1 MDRQSII
8 GFVLI
13 AIIITVWM
21 VYNSSHTV
29 PPPPTK
35 PAAAAQRSDKSQ
47 STPVQ
52 SNAGSVQSASTP
64 APASPEALVK
74 VETDKY
80 TAWVSSKG
88 MTLARYEL
96 KGFQS
101 HIKTPVQLIKQGEHA
116 LGVVFMGNQGKRVD
130 TRTLDAEFVNLP
142 SEPIVVKGS
151 ASTVVRGRIDLG
163 NGSFIERSLTFNGDS
178 YVIDAGFTMT
188 NLDNVMPSTQRW
200 FDISWERGLQ
210 YQEANSV
217 DESNGAVAYASMNGS
232 LEELDAPNYNEPVSS
247 HQSGKVDFIG
257 TKTKYFSVAL
267 LNPNSQGEDTYYL
280 DGTRYGAPDNGVVEE
295 YSFALRVPYRGGVQS
310 SNYRLYLGP
319 LDYDI
324 VKQYGMASTVNF
336 GWKWLVRPIGE
347 FFMLPVFTTIYKFL
361 PNFGVAIIVFSLLM
375 KLLLYPL
382 SVGQIKSA
390 QKMKVLQPEID
401 KLRKRFADDPT
412 GMQQAQMKLFGE
424 YGINPMGGCLP
435 LLLQMPILYAL
446 YSVLTSNIHMRQAM
460 FVQGWIPD
468 LSAPDYIV
476 TLPFSILGVHALSGM
491 ALVMGITMFIQQ
503 RMTVTD
509 PSQKAM
515 VYMMPVMMTLMFSN
529 LPSGLNLYY
538 LTFNFLGI
546 AQQVYMTKFSRSKI
560 TLEDLKRMPKKE
572 SWLQKR
578 LQMAQ
583 ELAEAQGRMP
593 QQQNRPT
600 KRSKK

>member
-1 MDRQSII
+1 
-8 GFVLI
+8 
-13 AIIITVWM
+13 M
-21 VYNSSHTV
+21 VYNSSHTL
-29 PPPPTK
+29 PPAPTK
-35 PAAAAQRSDKSQ
+35 TEAAKQTSSSTGQ
-47 STPVQ
+47 SSRPV
-52 SNAGSVQSASTP
+52 
-64 APASPEALVK
+64 PASPGVMQTAPVSTPSKPEVLVR

-80 TAWVSSKG
+80 TAWISSKG
-88 MTLARYEL
+88 MTIARFEV

-101 HIKTPVQLIKQGEHA
+101 HVKTPVQLIKTGERA
-116 LGVVFMGNQGKRVD
+116 LGISFTGNQGKRID
-130 TRTLDAEFVNLP
+130 TRDMDAEFINLP
-142 SEPIVVKGS
+142 KEPIVLTGTG
-151 ASTVVRGRIDLG
+151 TVSLWARMDAG
-163 NGSFIERSLTFNGDS
+163 NGSTIERTLTFTGNA
-178 YVIDAGFTMT
+178 YHIDAGFTLSNM
-188 NLDNVMPSTQRW
+188 DNVMPSTQRW
-200 FDISWERGLQ
+200 YDIAWEKGLQ
-210 YQEANSV
+210 YQESNSV
-217 DESNGAVAYASMNGS
+217 DESNGAVAFASMNGS
-232 LEELDAPNYNEPVSS
+232 LEELDAPKYNEPVSS

-267 LNPNSQGEDTYYL
+267 LNPNSNGEDSYYL

-295 YSFALRVPYRGGVQS
+295 YSFSLRVPYRGGVQS

-324 VKQYGMASTVNF
+324 VKEYGMASTVNF

-382 SVGQIKSA
+382 SIGQIQSA
-390 QKMKVLQPEID
+390 QKMKVLQPEVE
-401 KLRKRFADDPT
+401 KLRKKYADDPT

-460 FVQGWIPD
+460 FIQGWIPD
-468 LSAPDYIV
+468 LSIPDHIF
-476 TLPFSILGVHALSGM
+476 TLPFAVLGIHALSGM
-491 ALVMGITMFIQQ
+491 ALIMGLTMFIQQ
-503 RMTVTD
+503 KMTITD

-546 AQQVYMTKFSRSKI
+546 AQQVYMTKFSKSKI

-583 ELAEAQGRMP
+583 EMAEAQGRLP
-593 QQQNRPT
+593 QQQNRSS
-600 KRSKK
+600 KRNKK